1 MAENVYKHS
10 KHLFTKEN
18 EPILFFLRPCPD
30 KSKINPLV
38 EYGGGK
44 VLSKFVTG
52 AIKLAQD
59 GDYVSSG
66 DYISTKYV
74 LDCVKNNHLMDTEK
88 YKMKRQGSKKFS
100 VDNAEELSNVS
111 DDLSPSSSVYI
122 EAKDIKG
129 RTKYTD
135 EEDVAMLSYIVTE
148 HRQNAIHGNQLYKD
162 MQVLKITKH
171 TAPSMNSRMRKCI
184 LPNISKYNIPK
195 KWKKIFSEKVSPK
208 KDNTLTLEQTI
219 KIKENITNGK
229 PKIKPTSDLSEEID
243 SFITEDDFDQ
253 QLKSISKGNVNST
266 PNKELQVNLS
276 KSVVPSDNQQV
287 VTDTRDC
294 NLNNTNEAGSDECSD
309 EELDASLIRY
319 QNNEEESTSTNKNR
333 KSRKR
338 LRKKTDGTPNKKTEQ
353 TRQSNENKKSR
364 TRYILDDEDNTED
377 TSDDEVKINEVTDDI
392 QNKLKIFGETYG
404 LLQEEVLYL
413 LQQHDG
419 CVQETILF
427 IESGKSKL
435 TWELDDDK
443 HVENNS
449 SMDKL
454 TSKYG
459 ESRVRLRAAFLEAL

>member
-18 EPILFFLRPCPD
+18 EPIVFFLRPCTD

-129 RTKYTD
+129 TKYTD

-171 TAPSMNSRMRKCI
+171 SAPSMNSRMRKCI

-229 PKIKPTSDLSEEID
+229 PKRKPTSDLSDEID
-243 SFITEDDFDQ
+243 SFISEDDFDQ

-266 PNKELQVNLS
+266 PSKALHVDIS
-276 KSVVPSDNQQV
+276 KSIVTSDNQHV
-287 VTDTRDC
+287 VTDTPHC
-294 NLNNTNEAGSDECSD
+294 NLNNTKEALSDGGSD
-309 EELDASLIRY
+309 EELDASLMRY
-319 QNNEEESTSTNKNR
+319 QNNEEERMSTNKNR

-338 LRKKTDGTPNKKTEQ
+338 LRKKTDDTPNKKM
-353 TRQSNENKKSR
+353 R
-364 TRYILDDEDNTED
+364 
-377 TSDDEVKINEVTDDI
+377 
-392 QNKLKIFGETYG
+392 
-404 LLQEEVLYL
+404 
-413 LQQHDG
+413 
-419 CVQETILF
+419 
-427 IESGKSKL
+427 
-435 TWELDDDK
+435 
-443 HVENNS
+443 
-449 SMDKL
+449 
-454 TSKYG
+454 
-459 ESRVRLRAAFLEAL
+459 

>member
-392 QNKLKIFGETYG
+392 QNKLK
-404 LLQEEVLYL
+404 V
-413 LQQHDG
+413 
-419 CVQETILF
+419 
-427 IESGKSKL
+427 
-435 TWELDDDK
+435 
-443 HVENNS
+443 N
-449 SMDKL
+449 
-454 TSKYG
+454 
-459 ESRVRLRAAFLEAL
+459 

>member
-1 MAENVYKHS
+1 
-10 KHLFTKEN
+10 
-18 EPILFFLRPCPD
+18 
-30 KSKINPLV
+30 
-38 EYGGGK
+38 
-44 VLSKFVTG
+44 
-52 AIKLAQD
+52 
-59 GDYVSSG
+59 
-66 DYISTKYV
+66 
-74 LDCVKNNHLMDTEK
+74 MDTEK

>member
-88 YKMKRQGSKKFS
+88 YKMKR
-100 VDNAEELSNVS
+100 
-111 DDLSPSSSVYI
+111 
-122 EAKDIKG
+122 